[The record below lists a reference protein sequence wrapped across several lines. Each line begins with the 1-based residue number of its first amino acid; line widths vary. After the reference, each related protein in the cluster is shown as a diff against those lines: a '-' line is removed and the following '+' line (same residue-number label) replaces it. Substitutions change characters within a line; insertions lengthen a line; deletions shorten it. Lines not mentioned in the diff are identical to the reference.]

1 MRTPSDTQGKASA
14 WRAPVGTAWM
24 LALAAVSGC
33 GPLPPV
39 EPPEPAEIETT
50 LFLVGDAGEPDP
62 RDVGAPLDSITAQAA
77 VAPERAVIVFLGD
90 NVYPDGIP
98 EEGGA
103 AWADARRRLAAQVDA
118 VPRGARGIF
127 LPGNHDWAGAE
138 AFGLYSIRLQEE
150 MIASLAGGRDVR
162 LLPSNGCPGPVSID
176 VGRLRLIA
184 LDTQWWLHDYIVRD
198 AESGCPEGPG
208 GVTAELR
215 EQVQAEG
222 EGRVVVAA
230 GHHPLMTGGP
240 HGGYCGIIGP
250 FHRFGGRSQDIIS
263 SANRTMRDSLESAF
277 AAQPPLAYA
286 AGHDHSL
293 QVLDGGDEVGY
304 VLVSGAGSYSKASCA
319 VRLREGYFVSQN
331 RSGFM
336 RVDILRDRGVFLRV
350 FHYDGGGRG
359 GLAHSRWLEPR

>member
-1 MRTPSDTQGKASA
+1 MDTASDTQ
-14 WRAPVGTAWM
+14 RRVPVRLAAAGTMWA
-24 LALAAVSGC
+24 LALASVPGC
-33 GPLPPV
+33 GPLPTV

-50 LFLVGDAGEPDP
+50 LFLIGDAGEPDP
-62 RDVGAPLDSITAQAA
+62 REVGAPLDSMTAQAA
-77 VAPERAVIVFLGD
+77 VAPGQRLIVFLGD

-98 EEGGA
+98 EEGHA
-103 AWADARRRLAAQVDA
+103 EWADARRRLKAQVDA
-118 VPRGARGIF
+118 VPPGVRGIF
-127 LPGNHDWAGAE
+127 VPGNHDWGGME
-138 AFGLYSIRLQEE
+138 PFGLYSIRLQEE

-162 LLPSNGCPGPVSID
+162 LLPSNGCPGPVTID

-184 LDTQWWLHDYIVRD
+184 IDTQWWLHDYIVRD

-208 GVTAELR
+208 AVTANLR
-215 EQVQAEG
+215 EQVQTEG

-230 GHHPLMTGGP
+230 GHHPLMSGGP

-250 FHRFGGRSQDIIS
+250 FHRFAGRSQDIIS
-263 SANRTMRDSLESAF
+263 SANRTMRDSLEAAF

-293 QVLDGGDEVGY
+293 QVLDGGDDVDY
-304 VLVSGAGSYSKASCA
+304 VLVSGAGSYSKVSCA
-319 VRLREGYFVSQN
+319 VRLREGYFVTQG

-350 FHYDGGGRG
+350 FQYDSGGRG
-359 GLAHSRWLEPR
+359 GLAYTRWLEPR